1 MKNIK
6 RAIAVFSTSLLIGV
20 TAIAS
25 YSGETAKA
33 EAKALNDEVHVDLA
47 LVNETALI
55 NTLKKR
61 GVLAEDA
68 SPEEV
73 RQAIRKYVAD
83 GRTPNSKTEGIDT
96 SSKFGK
102 RAYKGKKA
110 VQKRAADNISQYNE
124 ETAAQEKL
132 GKKQFTDQAAVAL
145 IEFPDFTHNSIEKK
159 KNQFWVEDF
168 NQEHY
173 QELLFNQNG
182 FTMDD
187 GTRLPSFRQFYL
199 EQSAGYWNVTGKVTP
214 WIQAKNEAK
223 YYGQHVDYGDYEM
236 NDARP
241 QELVKETLAAVGK
254 QIAGEE
260 KNYDKRDPYDH
271 DGDNNVMEPD
281 GLLDNLFVVH
291 SGEGEEAGGG
301 DLGED
306 AIWSH
311 RSVVGPEPVPIP
323 GTSLKAFDY
332 IIQPEDGG
340 AGVFTH
346 EYGHNLGLP
355 DEYDTGYTGTGSP
368 VEAWSLM
375 SYGSWTGDIPGTEP
389 TGFSPWA
396 KLFFQ
401 ETYGGTWPTA
411 TAIDFDKAGKK
422 RIVPLLEA
430 VAMTKKGK
438 MIKVNLPDRLVDP
451 PTQPRGEKAYFS
463 TKGNMLDTKLT
474 SPEIDLTG
482 LDSAELRFESWR
494 QIEAGYDYLYVNVYA
509 DGEKK
514 MIKKYD
520 DDTKGEWVQDQLD
533 LTPYAGKKIKIEFN
547 YVTDIGLAPEGF
559 YVDNIAVTANG
570 KTIFSDDVE
579 GEPKFTMDGFKVF
592 DGAKLPFEHFY
603 LIEWRTHHGMDQAL
617 AHLRRDDTMMR
628 FDPGMVIWYYDA
640 RWGEDNMTGL
650 HPGEGFLGV
659 IDAHQRGHYWN
670 DGMAA
675 STRYQVNDA
684 AFGFRPTSPIDIHY
698 LGYSMKY
705 DPLPGVPVFHDHRD
719 YTSPFNPDGGKILPK
734 YGIQIKLKK
743 EIGNKAV
750 LVEISKTQ
758 K

>member
-1 MKNIK
+1 MKKIK
-6 RAIAVFSTSLLIGV
+6 RTMAILLALLLIGLM
-20 TAIAS
+20 AIAPFT
-25 YSGETAKA
+25 GEKAKA
-33 EAKALNDEVHVDLA
+33 EAKTLTGEVHVDLA

-55 NTLKKR
+55 DALKKR

-68 SPEEV
+68 TPEET
-73 RQAIRKYVAD
+73 RQAVKKYVSD
-83 GRTPNSKTEGIDT
+83 GRIPNSKTEGIDT

-110 VQKRAADNISQYNE
+110 VQKRAADRISRYRE
-124 ETAAQEKL
+124 GSVAQEKL
-132 GKKQFTDQAAVAL
+132 GKQQFTDHAVVAL
-145 IEFPDFTHNSIEKK
+145 IEFPDFAHNSIKKK

-173 QELLFNQNG
+173 QELLFNKNG

-199 EQSAGYWNVTGKVTP
+199 EQSAGYWNVVGKVTP
-214 WIQAKNEAK
+214 WIPAKNEAK
-223 YYGQHVDYGDYEM
+223 YYGQHVDYGDYELK
-236 NDARP
+236 DARP
-241 QELVKETLAAVGK
+241 QELVRETLAAVGK

-271 DGDNNVMEPD
+271 DGDGDVMEPD

-301 DLGED
+301 DLAED

-332 IIQPEDGG
+332 IIQPEDGA

-375 SYGSWTGDIPGTEP
+375 SYGSWTGNIPGTEP
-389 TGFSPWA
+389 SGFSPWA

-401 ETYGGTWPTA
+401 ETYGGSWPTA
-411 TAIDFDKAGKK
+411 TAIDFDKLKGK
-422 RIVPLLEA
+422 RVVPLMEA
-430 VAMTKKGK
+430 VAQTKKGK
-438 MIKVNLPDRLVDP
+438 MIKVNLPNRLVDP
-451 PTQPRGEKAYFS
+451 PTQPRGKKAYFS

-482 LDSAELRFESWR
+482 VTGAELRFDSWR
-494 QIEAGYDYLYVNVYA
+494 QIEAGYDFLYVNVYA
-509 DGEKK
+509 DGIKK

-520 DDTKGEWVQDQLD
+520 DDTKGDWVQDQLD
-533 LTPYAGKKIKIEFN
+533 LTPYAGKKIRIEFN
-547 YVTDIGLAPEGF
+547 YVTDIGLSPEGF
-559 YVDNIAVTANG
+559 YVDNILVMADG
-570 KTIFSDDVE
+570 KTVFSDDVE
-579 GEPKFTMDGFKVF
+579 GEPKFAMDGFKIF
-592 DGAKLPFEHFY
+592 DGAKIPFEHYY
-603 LIEWRTHHGMDQAL
+603 LIEWRTHHGMDRAL
-617 AHLRRDDTMMR
+617 AHLRRDDTMMKY
-628 FDPGMVIWYYDA
+628 DPGMVIWYYDA

-659 IDAHQRGHYWN
+659 VDAHQRGHFWH
-670 DGMAA
+670 DGTVA

-684 AFGFRPTSPIDIHY
+684 AFGFKSTSPIDIQY

-705 DPLPGVPVFHDHRD
+705 HPLPGVPLFHDKKD
-719 YTSPFNPDGGKILPK
+719 YSSPFNPDGGKILPQ
-734 YGIQIKLKK
+734 YGIQIRLKK
-743 EIGNKAV
+743 EIGNRAV
-750 LVEISKTQ
+750 LVEISRTQ
-758 K
+758 